1 MITDKT
7 ISGPEDQALPRCLRQ
22 IEDKVG
28 WGSSE
33 EWSTAD
39 FERLGEQIAGETGVS
54 LSVTTLKRVWGRVKY
69 ASAPTE
75 TTLNA
80 LAAFAGY
87 ASWRDC
93 RNALPPVAVAAEP
106 VPAPVSVPGISVP
119 DVTPGHRPDVTTS
132 ERKSVER
139 RQSRR
144 GWLVGV
150 GLVALLAGVLV
161 FFQNHAAPQP
171 LNPADFSFS
180 SRPVTRGIPN
190 SVVFRYDASA
200 SPTDSVFIQQ
210 SWDPRRRQA
219 VPREGHEFTSI
230 YYYPGFFKAK
240 LLVGGRVVREHGL
253 LVPSDGWMVAV
264 SQEPVPVYFDP
275 QGTVRDGVLHLPVAA
290 IVGRNVPMQPRP
302 PSVRYSNVRD
312 LKGLRNDNF
321 TFETRLRSDFRTG
334 SAACQNVML
343 DLMCEED
350 MIFIPLCA
358 KGCVANLSL
367 YLAGHEVRPAQA
379 DLSGL
384 GFEPDQWVT
393 VRCEVRNR
401 RMQLFVDG
409 RKAYEATFLN
419 KPARLVG
426 VSYEFEGTGSVDY
439 VRYSRLNGE
448 VVYEDTFDAPA
459 AQAPAAP

>member
-1 MITDKT
+1 MMPGKT
-7 ISGPEDQALPRCLRQ
+7 TGGPEDQALRHCLRQ
-22 IEDKVG
+22 IEAKAG
-28 WGSSE
+28 RGPGE

-39 FERLGEQIAGETGVS
+39 FERLGEQIAEATGVS

-69 ASAPTE
+69 VSAPTE

-80 LAAFAGY
+80 LAVFAGY

-93 RNALPPVAVAAEP
+93 RNAVPPAAETEPPAAP
-106 VPAPVSVPGISVP
+106 VTAPAPSA
-119 DVTPGHRPDVTTS
+119 RPRS
-132 ERKSVER
+132 
-139 RQSRR
+139 R
-144 GWLVGV
+144 GWLVGA
-150 GLVALLAGVLV
+150 GLAAVLAGVLV
-161 FFQNHAAPQP
+161 FFQNHAAPPP
-171 LNPADFSFS
+171 LNPEDFSFS

-219 VPREGHEFTSI
+219 VPRNGHEFTSM

-264 SQEPVPVYFDP
+264 RQEPVPVYFEA
-275 QGTVRDGVLHLPVAA
+275 QRTVRDGVLHLPVAA
-290 IVGRNVPMQPRP
+290 IGGRNVPMQPQP
-302 PSVRYSNVRD
+302 PTVLYTNVRD

-321 TFETRLRSDFRTG
+321 TFETRFKSDFRTG
-334 SAACQNVML
+334 SAACQNMTL

-350 MIFIPLCA
+350 MIFIPLSA
-358 KGCVANLSL
+358 KGCVANLEL
-367 YLAGHEVRPAQA
+367 YLAGHQVKAAQA

-384 GFEPDQWVT
+384 GFAPDQWVT
-393 VRCEVRNR
+393 LRCQVRNR

-409 RKAYEATFLN
+409 RMAYEATFLN

-426 VSYEFEGTGSVDY
+426 VGYEFEGTGSVDY
-439 VRYSRLNGE
+439 VRFSRPGGE

-459 AQAPAAP
+459 PPAAP

>member
-1 MITDKT
+1 MMTGKT
-7 ISGPEDQALPRCLRQ
+7 ISGPEDQALTRCLRQ
-22 IEDKVG
+22 IEAKVG
-28 WGSSE
+28 WGKGE

-39 FERLGEQIAGETGVS
+39 FERLGERIAVDTGVA

-80 LAAFAGY
+80 LAVFAGY
-87 ASWRDC
+87 ANWREC
-93 RNALPPVAVAAEP
+93 RNALPSPARATEP
-106 VPAPVSVPGISVP
+106 VPVPEPGIPVP
-119 DVTPGHRPDVTTS
+119 DVPVG
-132 ERKSVER
+132 ERIDEATEER
-139 RQSRR
+139 RPVDRRQRR
-144 GWLVGV
+144 GWLVGA

-161 FFQNHAAPQP
+161 FFQNHAAPKP

-210 SWDPRRRQA
+210 SWDPRRRQT
-219 VPREGHEFTSI
+219 VPRDGHEFTSM

-240 LLVGGRVVREHGL
+240 LVVGSRVVREHGL
-253 LVPSDGWMVAV
+253 LIPSDGWMTAV
-264 SQEPVPVYFDP
+264 RQEPVPVYFDP
-275 QGTVRDGVLHLPVAA
+275 QRTVRDGVLHLPVAA
-290 IVGRNVPMQPRP
+290 IVGENVPMQPRP
-302 PSVRYSNVRD
+302 PVVLYTHVRD

-321 TFETRLRSDFRTG
+321 TFETRLKSDFRTG

-350 MIFIPLCA
+350 MIFIPLSA
-358 KGCVANLSL
+358 KGCVANLEL
-367 YLAGHEVRPAQA
+367 YLAGHQAKATQA

-393 VRCEVRNR
+393 VRCEVRNK

-409 RKAYEATFLN
+409 RMAYEATFPN

-439 VRYSRLNGE
+439 VRFSRPDGE

-459 AQAPAAP
+459 ARASAAP